1 MTNKQIID
9 EKIAKLVQSVEAG
22 IPAQVEEKLQ
32 AKAETILPV
41 PKVWIKRRPLFLG
54 ILTSAAM
61 ILLAFLFLFPLLQ
74 KRREPQIAEI
84 RTEFELIDK
93 NIKIIFIQSRDF
105 NLFEEEM
112 E

>member
-1 MTNKQIID
+1 MANKKNIA
-9 EKIAKLVQSVEAG
+9 EKIAKLVQSLETE
-22 IPAQVEEKLQ
+22 IPAQVEEKLM
-32 AKAETILPV
+32 ATAETIP
-41 PKVWIKRRPLFLG
+41 PFQRTRIKRLPFSLG

-61 ILLAFLFLFPLLQ
+61 ILIAFLFLFPMLQ
-74 KRREPQIAEI
+74 KRREPQIVEI

-105 NLFEEEM
+105 NLFKEEM